1 MAHSGKL
8 MIIGGGE
15 DKKNDKI
22 ILKEFVR
29 LAGGDL
35 AKIVIMTCATNLPVE
50 VAKEYSEVLR
60 EIGGPA
66 IKISTLDIRERAEAN
81 APAAVES
88 LLDATAVFF
97 TGGSQLQLVR
107 SIGGTKIDTILH
119 NRYENGL
126 VIAGTS
132 AGASMM
138 SSIMI
143 VEGPAGETATVG
155 LTTLGGG
162 LEFLRGVIVDQ
173 HFAQRGRTHRLISAI
188 ARYPHFLGIGIDED
202 TALIVSGTLCHVI
215 GQGSITILDAGGVAE
230 GIPDRSIDESE
241 NISISGIKLHL
252 LSSGSRFDLR
262 NRIHVENV

>member
-1 MAHSGKL
+1 MTNPGKL

-15 DKKNDKI
+15 DKKNEKI

-29 LAGGDL
+29 LAGGDS
-35 AKIVIMTCATNLPVE
+35 AKIVIMTCATNLPEE
-50 VAKEYSEVLR
+50 VAKEYTDVFE
-60 EIGGPA
+60 EIGGPS
-66 IKISTLDIRERAEAN
+66 IKVATLDIRERSQAN
-81 APAAVES
+81 APEAVET
-88 LLDATAVFF
+88 LLDATGVFF

-107 SIGGTKIDTILH
+107 SIGGTKIDTVLH
-119 NRYENGL
+119 DLYDKGL
-126 VIAGTS
+126 IIAGTS

-138 SSIMI
+138 SSVMI
-143 VEGPAGETATVG
+143 IEGSTGETATVG

-202 TALIVSGTLCHVI
+202 TALIVCDTLCNVI

-230 GIPDRSIDESE
+230 GIPDKNIDDSE

-262 NRIHVENV
+262 NRINVKNV